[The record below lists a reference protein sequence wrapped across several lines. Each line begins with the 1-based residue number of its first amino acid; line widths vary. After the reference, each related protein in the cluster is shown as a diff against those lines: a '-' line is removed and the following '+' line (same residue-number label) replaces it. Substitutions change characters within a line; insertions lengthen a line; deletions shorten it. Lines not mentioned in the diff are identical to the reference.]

1 MAKLKAT
8 NSASNSNF
16 EKADA
21 FINLSLIA
29 SNGKTVQLG
38 GIPLRK
44 STQMGLM
51 LITAVEEGRL
61 TPELL
66 SEKLVVTSI
75 NIVGSEAEELDF
87 GF

>member
-29 SNGKTVQLG
+29 SNGKAVQLG

-66 SEKLVVTSI
+66 SEKLVVSSI